1 MTLEERASKVLFEA
15 EKAGAYQGI
24 MNCVAAH
31 LYSYRAQAQQNE
43 IDVYW
48 SNRRDEISYW
58 DNNGYEAI
66 RNFFVVTNGEN
77 MRKRKLVS

>member
-31 LYSYRAQAQQNE
+31 LYSYRAQAQP
-43 IDVYW
+43 
-48 SNRRDEISYW
+48 
-58 DNNGYEAI
+58 GA
-66 RNFFVVTNGEN
+66 EN
-77 MRKRKLVS
+77 SGAGAGWRFPA